1 LAPLQLLLLL
11 GVVGLFAPLAASAQ
25 ASAPPIPRLADGR
38 PDFSGYWSIQYAPDM
53 AQGKEDLVP
62 YTPAGRAA
70 FQHHDSKDD
79 PTARCLYPGV
89 PRIMSS
95 PYPVQIIQ
103 TPQFVVMAFEYMR
116 LWRVIPTDHR
126 PHPKKTEPTFMG
138 DNVGWWEG
146 DTFVIDTVG
155 LWGGDKVWLDTA
167 GHQHT
172 DALHVVERLRRTP
185 DTIAL
190 EFTLDDPEMY
200 AKPWTL
206 QRVWKPLPPP
216 PGLPMLLEY
225 LCEENNRDL
234 PHLISTK
241 PAEH

>member
-1 LAPLQLLLLL
+1 
-11 GVVGLFAPLAASAQ
+11 
-25 ASAPPIPRLADGR
+25 
-38 PDFSGYWSIQYAPDM
+38 M
-53 AQGKEDLVP
+53 AQGKEDQVP
-62 YTPAGRAA
+62 YTPAGKAA
-70 FQHHDSKDD
+70 FQRHDSKDD
-79 PTARCLYPGV
+79 PTARCLYPGI

-103 TPQFVVMAFEYMR
+103 TPDYIVMAFEYMR

-146 DTFVIDTVG
+146 DTFVIDTIG

-167 GHQHT
+167 GHQHS
-172 DALHVVERLRRTP
+172 DALHVTERLRRTAP
-185 DTIAL
+185 DKL
-190 EFTLDDPEMY
+190 EVDFALDDPEMY
-200 AKPWTL
+200 ATPWV
-206 QRVWKPLPPP
+206 QHRVWKPLPPP

-225 LCEENNRDL
+225 LCEENNRDI